1 MQTSSIVPTHSKG
14 FASVSPI
21 SSCNVGIRFSL
32 SNKLTEK
39 IVFNTVGDRKG
50 DKIISK
56 QALRA
61 ITTPNVGFTSHY
73 STFKYREISR
83 ELKTAKQFSSL
94 EGRRKL

>member
-32 SNKLTEK
+32 SNKLIEK

-50 DKIISK
+50 DKIIK
-56 QALRA
+56 V
-61 ITTPNVGFTSHY
+61 NKH
-73 STFKYREISR
+73 
-83 ELKTAKQFSSL
+83 L
-94 EGRRKL
+94 EQLQHQMSVLLPTLQLLNTGK